1 MANHFVLK
9 SGIGTIDAERDIFLD
24 DYFLETQVFDDLTCF
39 DEDDFSFTKR
49 VIVGRTGSGKT
60 ALLKKINALSNI
72 KSSSVEAESM
82 IFEHIKNNVFINELI
97 ASSIDI
103 RVFYK
108 SLWLHVLLIKIIE
121 LLYPKDDLMATL
133 KGLFSDKHKLARDY
147 VDIFEANFFND
158 NIISEITNK
167 MQSELSASVS
177 GDIASLKV
185 NAGAKQNKEVT
196 EKIQSQTSKYVSSEL
211 LARQKQI
218 IKILIENYRD
228 KKRRFIISVD
238 DLDRSW
244 LNENVIRYD
253 FINALLDAFRE
264 LIDIKNVKVLIS
276 IRTDI
281 LKGVYNKKLRQ
292 EEKDSSLIAYVEWK
306 KDEIKNLLDKRV
318 EFLVKRAY
326 TSEGVKFGNLFD
338 FNVLG
343 KLATDYILE
352 RTMMRPRD
360 AIEFVNICLR
370 NVSGES
376 ANLNEDIVLEAEES
390 FYAER
395 KVALCSEWY
404 SLYPNLRQF
413 LDALSVFLDSD
424 INLQNLIE
432 KKDVICE
439 ILLQADD
446 LEDEIIKKCVNGDL
460 SDLLNV
466 WFICGVIGRKKSETL
481 IIYSN
486 HKKPD
491 LDITDYNKEFKIHPL
506 FFRN

>member
-1 MANHFVLK
+1 MVNRFVLK
-9 SGIGTIDAERDIFLD
+9 GGIGTIDAERDIFLE
-24 DYFLETQVFDDLTCF
+24 DYFLETQIFNDLICF
-39 DEDDFSFTKR
+39 DEDEFSFTKR

-60 ALLKKINALSNI
+60 ALLKKINALTNM
-72 KSSSVEAESM
+72 KSSCVEAESM

-97 ASSIDI
+97 ANSIDI

-121 LLYPKDDLMATL
+121 LLYPKDDLLTTL
-133 KGLFSDKHKLARDY
+133 RGLFSDKHKLAREYIDA
-147 VDIFEANFFND
+147 FEANFFND
-158 NIISEITNK
+158 NIISEITKK
-167 MQSELSASVS
+167 MQSELSSTVS
-177 GDIASLKV
+177 SDIASLKA
-185 NAGAKQNKEVT
+185 NAGVKQNKEFT

-228 KKRRFIISVD
+228 KKRKFIISID

-244 LNENVIRYD
+244 LNENIIRYD

-292 EEKDSSLIAYVEWK
+292 EEKDSSLIAFVEWK
-306 KDEIKNLLDKRV
+306 KEEILNLLDKRV

-338 FNVLG
+338 FNVSG
-343 KLATDYILE
+343 VPATDYILE

-360 AIEFVNICLR
+360 AIEFVNTCLR
-370 NVSGES
+370 NVSGDS
-376 ANLNEDIVLEAEES
+376 ANLNEDFVLEAEES

-413 LDALSVFLDSD
+413 LDALSVFLQPN
-424 INLQNLIE
+424 INLQNLVE
-432 KKDVICE
+432 KKESICE

-446 LEDEIIKKCVNGDL
+446 LEDEIIKKCMNGDL
-460 SDLLNV
+460 NDLLNV

-481 IIYSN
+481 IIFSN
-486 HKKPD
+486 HKKPE